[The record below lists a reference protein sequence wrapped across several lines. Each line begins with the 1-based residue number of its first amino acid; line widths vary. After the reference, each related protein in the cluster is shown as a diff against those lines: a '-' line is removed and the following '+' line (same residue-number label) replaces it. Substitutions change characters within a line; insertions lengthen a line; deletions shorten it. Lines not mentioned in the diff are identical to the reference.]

1 MENSVQNKP
10 YQYDLIFVFAWDS
23 DNKMADSVA
32 ELQQHLRTATSP
44 VPFTTSEE
52 QSPEIKH

>member
-1 MENSVQNKP
+1 MENSVQNKS

-52 QSPEIKH
+52 QSLK